1 MAGAMIHVYIVQ
13 RRNSGRHKARNFS
26 ILVDPLQKKSGK
38 SASLYIYIYKF
49 KVVKFFLLFMT
60 ISLRNVFGDLSHSAM
75 ASCVYFIDN
84 HLFFVQVK
92 SQHEMENSFIFKF
105 SGGNAGANF

>member
-1 MAGAMIHVYIVQ
+1 
-13 RRNSGRHKARNFS
+13 
-26 ILVDPLQKKSGK
+26 
-38 SASLYIYIYKF
+38 
-49 KVVKFFLLFMT
+49 MT